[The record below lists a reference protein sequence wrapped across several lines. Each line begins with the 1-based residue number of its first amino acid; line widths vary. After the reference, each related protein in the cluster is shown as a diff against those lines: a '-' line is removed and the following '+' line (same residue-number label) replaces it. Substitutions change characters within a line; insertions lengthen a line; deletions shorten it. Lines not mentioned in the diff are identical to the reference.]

1 MWGNSG
7 GRLEGRRR
15 QRGARSKGAF
25 DLAIFCD
32 IFLRK
37 HETQIMIFGYDA
49 DLRGLRDCATN
60 AITGAA
66 PVDNQSECFEARR
79 NFLFESAVTP

>member
-60 AITGAA
+60 AITGA
-66 PVDNQSECFEARR
+66 RR
-79 NFLFESAVTP
+79 PLTTRASVSKRGDIFYLNRP